1 MHPDSGC
8 SNGNYLIFDQGE
20 PVMTVSERLNLLE
33 TAQLPDELE
42 LSTAPDTE
50 AIEPLVRELLST
62 LGEDPGRD
70 GLKRTPERVA
80 RMYQE
85 LLAGYQTD
93 LNGLVNEAIFETEY
107 QDMVL
112 VRDLKFYSLC
122 EHHLLPFFGVAHV
135 AYIPDGKII
144 GLSKIPRLVEMFA
157 RRLQVQE
164 RMTQQ
169 IAETL
174 QDILQ
179 PKGIAV
185 VVEGAHMC
193 AMMRGVKSSEARMVT
208 SAMLGAFR
216 EDSELRQDFFSQL
229 QLHSTP
235 SDSVDWEL
243 F

>member
-1 MHPDSGC
+1 MHST
-8 SNGNYLIFDQGE
+8 N
-20 PVMTVSERLNLLE
+20 PVRIVDTN
-33 TAQLPDELE
+33 QLPSAIALTVA
-42 LSTAPDTE
+42 SPVE
-50 AIEPLVRELLST
+50 AVEPLVHDLLLA
-62 LGEDPGRD
+62 LGEDPGRE

-85 LLAGYQTD
+85 ILAGYQTD
-93 LNGLVNEAIFETEY
+93 INSLLNEAIFETDY

-112 VRDLKFYSLC
+112 VRDVKFYSLC

-174 QDILQ
+174 QEVLH
-179 PKGIAV
+179 PRGVAV

-193 AMMRGVKSSEARMVT
+193 AMMRGVRKSEARMVT
-208 SAMLGAFR
+208 SAMLGDFR
-216 EDSELRQDFFSQL
+216 ANVSLRQDLFAQL
-229 QLHSTP
+229 QLHAAPAGTAEGL
-235 SDSVDWEL
+235 DL
-243 F
+243 L